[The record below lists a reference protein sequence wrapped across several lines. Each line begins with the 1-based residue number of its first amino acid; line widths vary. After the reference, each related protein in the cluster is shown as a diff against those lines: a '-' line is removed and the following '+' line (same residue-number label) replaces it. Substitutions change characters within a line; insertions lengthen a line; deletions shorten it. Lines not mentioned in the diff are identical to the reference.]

1 MLKNNTAL
9 KILEKTMTEENIFDR
24 EKLSQ
29 SIRKASTRYDKL
41 KRLNQSL
48 SIGIGLFGI
57 SLSLGATISGI
68 IFPDNSKIA
77 AIFGACAATT
87 QAILFAYPTD
97 KRSRVYRTLFARNEN
112 LRTELEVRPQTD
124 QELQAILDEF
134 KSIRVQAASE
144 EAIPKKSE
152 NPQEL
157 ETNSENNNNR
167 QASTPDKQPG
177 ENLSNLVSS
186 K

>member
-1 MLKNNTAL
+1 M
-9 KILEKTMTEENIFDR
+9 EENTFDR

-29 SIRKASTRYDKL
+29 SIREASSRYDKL
-41 KRLNQSL
+41 KKLNQSL
-48 SIGIGLFGI
+48 SIGIGLLGI
-57 SLSLGATISGI
+57 GLSLGATISGI
-68 IFPDNSKIA
+68 IFPDKSKTA

-97 KRSRVYRTLFARNEN
+97 KRSRVYRTLFAKNEN

-144 EAIPKKSE
+144 EATPKKSE
-152 NPQEL
+152 NSQEP
-157 ETNSENNNNR
+157 ETSSEKTHN
-167 QASTPDKQPG
+167 QKASTPDNKSG
-177 ENLSNLVSS
+177 ENSSNLVSS